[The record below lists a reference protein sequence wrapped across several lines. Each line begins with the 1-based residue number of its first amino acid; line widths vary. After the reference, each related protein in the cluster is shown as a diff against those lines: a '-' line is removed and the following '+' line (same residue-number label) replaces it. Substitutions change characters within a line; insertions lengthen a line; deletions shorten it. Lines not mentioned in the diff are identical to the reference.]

1 MFGKLLKND
10 LKAQAHTMSGIFLV
24 IAVVSVVAECV
35 AIFSSNNLVAVLAG
49 MLVMLALGFACIIV
63 IIACAIMFNN
73 TMYGRAGYLTLTLP
87 VKTDSLLISKSLS
100 SLIWIFTTYALFISS
115 LVLWVYQVQDRL
127 GENFTESIETLFT
140 LLGAPSF
147 STIAICIGVFLVT
160 LAVIVLLT
168 VQSLQFAISASN
180 VSPVSKFGTIGA
192 IILFFV
198 TFGVLQ
204 TVASSVSEILP
215 IGVVITS
222 ETIKFTT
229 DIAATKANEA
239 SGAMAVNT
247 AGTLV
252 RTVLAV
258 AMHFPTAYLVKHKIN
273 VK

>member
-24 IAVVSVVAECV
+24 IAIVSVAAECV
-35 AIFSSNNLVAVLAG
+35 AVFSSKDIVAALAG
-49 MLVMLALGFACIIV
+49 MLVMLALGFACVVV

-73 TMYGRAGYLTLTLP
+73 TMFGRAGYLTLTLP
-87 VKTDSLLISKSLS
+87 VKTDSLIISKSLS
-100 SLIWIFTTYALFISS
+100 SLIWIFTTYALFIGS
-115 LVLWVYQVQDRL
+115 LVLWIYQVQKRL
-127 GENFTESIETLFT
+127 GEQVADSIETLFT
-140 LLGAPSF
+140 LIGAPSF
-147 STIAICIGVFLVT
+147 STIAACVGIFLVT
-160 LAVIVLLT
+160 LAVIVLLS

-204 TVASSVSEILP
+204 TVSSSVSEVLP
-215 IGVVITS
+215 IGAVITS

-229 DIAATKANEA
+229 DIAATKANETA
-239 SGAMAVNT
+239 GAIAVNM
-247 AGTLV
+247 AGTLTRV
-252 RTVLAV
+252 ILAV